1 MSIKQMSNNMTHARF
16 LALTPSYEEIYQVLS
31 IKLQE
36 EYTILAERIKNMPRS
51 YEGAGDNSIDGPL
64 LDADQVTWDR
74 YTEISTIGRTLLEE
88 Q

>member
-1 MSIKQMSNNMTHARF
+1 MSNNMTHARF

-51 YEGAGDNSIDGPL
+51 YE
-64 LDADQVTWDR
+64 
-74 YTEISTIGRTLLEE
+74 
-88 Q
+88 